1 MIMSRHGAAGAC
13 GGPASLLA
21 LLRRREALARTPR
34 LGRRRRALR
43 PRRALRRALRRR
55 RRRRLRRGLRRRL
68 RLGSGRSLLA
78 LRLRELLADDD
89 DHLRTNGGAGARRAR
104 WDRGSARAR
113 WDRGSAR
120 SRAAA
125 ADGERCARAFAFV
138 SRSRARC
145 AFVRLV
151 AQRGVLRGGRARRAV
166 LEHAG
171 APRSGQQPEPAAS
184 RTTRSYQAAVH
195 KGSGHVRRVK
205 RQLRARTHR
214 WGHAR
219 AHRGLLRSRHLEEPH
234 DGVVGSVGE
243 LTSHFCEGY
252 RGRTVWRGLPR
263 QCRYTISMPRD
274 L

>member
-89 DHLRTNGGAGARRAR
+89 DHLRTNGGAGVQRAVGQ
-104 WDRGSARAR
+104 GSAHAR

-125 ADGERCARAFAFV
+125 ADGERCARV
-138 SRSRARC
+138 C
-145 AFVRLV
+145 ICVEV
-151 AQRGVLRGGRARRAV
+151 ARGVHLCVWSRNAVCCVAAGRGAR
-166 LEHAG
+166 
-171 APRSGQQPEPAAS
+171 SWSAS
-184 RTTRSYQAAVH
+184 
-195 KGSGHVRRVK
+195 
-205 RQLRARTHR
+205 THR
-214 WGHAR
+214 DEDNNRNQRLHER
-219 AHRGLLRSRHLEEPH
+219 HDRIKLRCTK
-234 DGVVGSVGE
+234 GVG
-243 LTSHFCEGY
+243 T
-252 RGRTVWRGLPR
+252 
-263 QCRYTISMPRD
+263 
-274 L
+274 

>member
-89 DHLRTNGGAGARRAR
+89 DHLRTNGGAGVQRAVGQ
-104 WDRGSARAR
+104 GSAHAR

-125 ADGERCARAFAFV
+125 ADGERCARVCVCVEVAREVCICAFGRATRCAVWRPGAARGLGARPRTAMRTTTGTSGFTNDTIV
-138 SRSRARC
+138 SSCGAQREWAREPCEAAVARAGARMGPRAR
-145 AFVRLV
+145 APWSP
-151 AQRGVLRGGRARRAV
+151 
-166 LEHAG
+166 AG
-171 APRSGQQPEPAAS
+171 SAPR
-184 RTTRSYQAAVH
+184 RT
-195 KGSGHVRRVK
+195 
-205 RQLRARTHR
+205 
-214 WGHAR
+214 
-219 AHRGLLRSRHLEEPH
+219 P
-234 DGVVGSVGE
+234 
-243 LTSHFCEGY
+243 
-252 RGRTVWRGLPR
+252 
-263 QCRYTISMPRD
+263 
-274 L
+274 

>member
-89 DHLRTNGGAGARRAR
+89 DHLRVRTVGQGLGARAVGRGLGARAAGQGLGAIARGGGERGALRAR
-104 WDRGSARAR
+104 LRLCRG
-113 WDRGSAR
+113 
-120 SRAAA
+120 
-125 ADGERCARAFAFV
+125 
-138 SRSRARC
+138 SRARC

-151 AQRGVLRGGRARRAV
+151 AQRGVLRGGRARGAV
-166 LEHAG
+166 LERAG

-195 KGSGHVRRVK
+195 KGSG
-205 RQLRARTHR
+205 T
-214 WGHAR
+214 
-219 AHRGLLRSRHLEEPH
+219 
-234 DGVVGSVGE
+234 
-243 LTSHFCEGY
+243 
-252 RGRTVWRGLPR
+252 
-263 QCRYTISMPRD
+263 
-274 L
+274 

>member
-89 DHLRTNGGAGARRAR
+89 DHLRVRTVGQGFSARWDRARRAR
-104 WDRGSARAR
+104 GGPGTRRDRARRRRPGSA
-113 WDRGSAR
+113 
-120 SRAAA
+120 
-125 ADGERCARAFAFV
+125 ARAFAFA

-151 AQRGVLRGGRARRAV
+151 AQHVCCVAAGRA
-166 LEHAG
+166 E
-171 APRSGQQPEPAAS
+171 RSWSAC
-184 RTTRSYQAAVH
+184 
-195 KGSGHVRRVK
+195 
-205 RQLRARTHR
+205 THR
-214 WGHAR
+214 DQDNNRNQRLHER
-219 AHRGLLRSRHLEEPH
+219 HDRIKLRCTK
-234 DGVVGSVGE
+234 GVG
-243 LTSHFCEGY
+243 T
-252 RGRTVWRGLPR
+252 
-263 QCRYTISMPRD
+263 
-274 L
+274 